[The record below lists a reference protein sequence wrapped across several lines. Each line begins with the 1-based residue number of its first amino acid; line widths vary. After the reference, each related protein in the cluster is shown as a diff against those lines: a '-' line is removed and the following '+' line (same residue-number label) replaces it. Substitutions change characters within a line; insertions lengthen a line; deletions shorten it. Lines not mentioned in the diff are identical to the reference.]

1 MNLTREQT
9 KKILELAGLEL
20 DYSTLTSNDISK
32 ALIKIEDKLACL
44 VDSTDSNS
52 SNAKILIVDDL
63 ELSTYQLS
71 ALLKKIKVVP
81 HVVHSKEEA
90 YSEIKKQKFDF
101 IFVDLFLPDEE
112 DGLAVM
118 EFANNYREEKGSD
131 YKIIAISG
139 TDDLNLVT
147 DCFNVG
153 VDEFVSKSS
162 RWHEHVLKI
171 VIDKSGP
178 YTRKNFIRYDID
190 ETTVTYNVKS
200 LSKADY
206 VEELYNNIVTVL
218 LTGVKNIILNLK
230 EIKTFPTD
238 YSKIFTDIYKK
249 CADAGGRFILLSPSA
264 TVKEALEFAYLTDII
279 TVVELAEEAF
289 SLLNTK

>member
-1 MNLTREQT
+1 MNLTKEQT
-9 KKILELAGLEL
+9 EKIFELAGINIE
-20 DYSTLTSNDISK
+20 YSGITSNDVSK

-44 VDSTDSNS
+44 VDSTDVNS
-52 SNAKILIVDDL
+52 SNAKVLIVDDL

-81 HVVHSKEEA
+81 MVVHTKEEA
-90 YSEIKKQKFDF
+90 ISEIKKQKFDF

-118 EFANNYREEKGSD
+118 KFANEYRDEKNVD
-131 YKIIAISG
+131 YKVIAISG

-162 RWHEHVLKI
+162 KWHEHVLKI

-190 ETTVTYNVKS
+190 ESTVTYNVKS
-200 LSKADY
+200 LSKVDY

-218 LTGVKNIILNLK
+218 LTGVQNIILNLK
-230 EIKTFPTD
+230 EIKTFPVD
-238 YSKIFTDIYKK
+238 YSKLFTDVYRK
-249 CADAGGRFILLSPSA
+249 CSAAGGKFILLSPSA
-264 TVKEALEFAYLTDII
+264 TVKEALEFAYLNDVI
-279 TVVELAEEAF
+279 TVVDLAEEAF
-289 SLLNTK
+289 ALLNT